1 MLKNIN
7 TTLLA
12 GCLALGFSTINAA
25 DSSTAKVDDKP
36 AWPQSNGPFGNFN
49 PRQYGCKLVD
59 DLKQVKTVWTSEE
72 NDLGYAKTGSS
83 GFIGN
88 RANWPGHPGSASGII
103 AAEGMIF
110 AASFRPVGDV
120 WADKTRGL
128 DITKFTPEQQERLK
142 RALSIDADDFVVAI
156 DQVTGKTVWKTVE
169 EKKGLFRGMGKRG
182 GWGVSPAYYAGKVFS
197 MGTTGLLY
205 CYDSKTG
212 KKVWESNIGKTHEVW
227 ETQKKKN
234 LEKKELPAG
243 GQQVSLVIAD
253 GVLIAPLYDTDEG
266 EMSLGGVDVQT
277 GKILWQ
283 VADATAGT
291 ATPALWRHDGHE
303 YVLTATRG
311 SDAKNEAKMRLI
323 SPKEGKVLWTVE
335 GLAHT
340 QFSLAPSEK
349 SVMVNVGSKKE
360 SCFKGLNWMLLGC
373 YRLSLEGAQ
382 LVWTMPDEN
391 DFFHEPTAEASEWR
405 KYLIRDGKVYY
416 NSFTPKDKNTPWV
429 FSIFDEATGKL
440 LFKKNPDK
448 DGIPLTTMSYL
459 LEDRM
464 LTIPDAS
471 HSNTTNSRI
480 PFRFWTTDPKDIRAI
495 SDGWNAPHPSTTGY
509 NVFMEFPYVDGRI
522 YMRAKDGTVRCYDL
536 RAEAK

>member
-1 MLKNIN
+1 MLKSVI
-7 TTLLA
+7 LSGLI
-12 GCLALGFSTINAA
+12 LGGLNLTGLCAA
-25 DSSTAKVDDKP
+25 EPSFDKEP

-49 PRQYGCKLVD
+49 PRQFGCKLVD
-59 DLKQVKTVWTSEE
+59 DLKLVKSVWTSEE
-72 NDLGYAKTGSS
+72 NDLGYGKTGSS

-88 RANWPGHPGSASGII
+88 RANWPGHPGSANGLI
-103 AAEGMIF
+103 AAEGIIF
-110 AASFRPVGDV
+110 VSSFRPAGEI
-120 WADKTRGL
+120 WAEKSRGGIDL
-128 DITKFTPEQQERLK
+128 SKFTPEQQERLK

-156 DQVTGKTVWKTVE
+156 DQATGKTVWKTVE

-182 GWGVSPAYYAGKVFS
+182 GWSVSPAYYAGKVFS

-205 CYDSKTG
+205 CYDSKSG
-212 KKVWESNIGKTHEVW
+212 KKVWESDIGKTHQQW
-227 ETQKKKN
+227 EGDKKKC
-234 LEKKELPAG
+234 LEKKDLAPS

-253 GVLIAPLYDTDEG
+253 GVLIAPLYDIDG
-266 EMSLGGVDVQT
+266 DMSLGGVDVQT
-277 GKILWQ
+277 GKMLWQ
-283 VADATAGT
+283 VANATAGT
-291 ATPALWRHDGHE
+291 ATPALWRHEGHE
-303 YVLTATRG
+303 YVLVATRG

-323 SPKEGKVLWTVE
+323 APKDGKILWTVE

-373 YRLSLEGAQ
+373 YQLSLDGAK
-382 LVWTMPDEN
+382 LIWTMPDET
-391 DFFHEPTAEASEWR
+391 DFFHEPVAEASEWR

-416 NSFTPKDKNTPWV
+416 NSFTPKDKNNPWV

-448 DGIPLTTMSYL
+448 DGIPFTTMSYL

-480 PFRFWTTDPKDIRAI
+480 PFRFWTTDPKDIHAI
-495 SDGWNAPHPSTTGY
+495 SANWNAPHPSTTGY

>member
-1 MLKNIN
+1 MQRTISL
-7 TTLLA
+7 TLLA
-12 GCLALGFSTINAA
+12 GLLAGTI
-25 DSSTAKVDDKP
+25 TAGEPDLKP
-36 AWPQSNGPFGNFN
+36 AWPQSSGPFGNFN

-59 DLKQVKTVWTSEE
+59 DLKQVKSVWTSEE
-72 NDLGYAKTGSS
+72 NDLGYGKTGSS

-88 RANWPGHPGSASGII
+88 RANWPGHPGAANGLI

-110 AASFRPVGDV
+110 AASFRPAGEV
-120 WADKTRGL
+120 WANGTRGGVDL
-128 DITKFTPEQQERLK
+128 SKFTPEQQERLK

-156 DQVTGKTVWKTVE
+156 DQATGKTVWKMVE

-182 GWGVSPAYYAGKVFS
+182 GWSVSPAYYAGKVFT

-212 KKVWESNIGKTHEVW
+212 KKVWESDIGKTHQQW
-227 ETQKKKN
+227 EGDKKKC
-234 LEKKELPAG
+234 LEKKELAPS

-253 GVLIAPLYDTDEG
+253 GVLIVPLYDGLD
-266 EMSLGGVDVQT
+266 MSIGGVDVQT
-277 GKILWQ
+277 GKMLWQ
-283 VADATAGT
+283 VANATAGT
-291 ATPALWRHDGHE
+291 ATPALWRHEGHE
-303 YVLTATRG
+303 YVLVATRG

-323 SPKEGKVLWTVE
+323 APKDGKVLWTVE

-373 YRLSLEGAQ
+373 YQLSLDGAK
-382 LVWTMPDEN
+382 LLWTMPDEIESYY
-391 DFFHEPTAEASEWR
+391 EPVAEASEWR
-405 KYLIRDGKVYY
+405 KYLINDGKVYY
-416 NSFTPKDKNTPWV
+416 NSFTPKDPNTQNV
-429 FSIFDEATGKL
+429 FTIFDEATGKIL
-440 LFKKNPDK
+440 GRMKEEKK
-448 DGIPLTTMSYL
+448 GIPFMTMSYL

-464 LTIPDAS
+464 LTTPDAS

-495 SDGWNAPHPSTTGY
+495 SPEWKAPHPSTGGY